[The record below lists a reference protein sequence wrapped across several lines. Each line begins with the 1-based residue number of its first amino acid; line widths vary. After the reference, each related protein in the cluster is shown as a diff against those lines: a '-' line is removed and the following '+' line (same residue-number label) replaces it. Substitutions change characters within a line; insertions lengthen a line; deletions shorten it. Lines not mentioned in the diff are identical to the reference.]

1 LDGASIGSGG
11 DTALLAR
18 KGETAGVEVLVT
30 SSATDNSDS
39 QTSELELELEENEL
53 SLELSL
59 DSSLED
65 SSRLLQSSLLIYNSK
80 RG

>member
-1 LDGASIGSGG
+1 VDGASIGLGG

-18 KGETAGVEVLVT
+18 KGDTAGVEVLVT

-39 QTSELELELEENEL
+39 QTSELELELEVYDEL
-53 SLELSL
+53 ELELSL

-65 SSRLLQSSLLIYNSK
+65 SSRLLQSSLLI
-80 RG
+80 